1 MLAFLRATSLADNDD
16 DNDYESDC
24 GENDEENDEDYE
36 DDDDGLRVEAEWVM
50 TGVVA
55 TMASCSCHTIT
66 NINTITNTNI
76 PNNTIT
82 NVSTN
87 TITNIIIF
95 TFDLEVCL
103 VRTSWCFGDNSDGD
117 GDLLIVIMMI
127 LKMAK

>member
-1 MLAFLRATSLADNDD
+1 MENVSIFARPTLVDNDD

-50 TGVVA
+50 TGAVA

-103 VRTSWCFGDNSDGD
+103 VRLTGH
-117 GDLLIVIMMI
+117 LRPT
-127 LKMAK
+127 A

>member
-1 MLAFLRATSLADNDD
+1 MVAFLRASSLVDNDD
-16 DNDYESDC
+16 DIDY
-24 GENDEENDEDYE
+24 GEDENDEDYE
-36 DDDDGLRVEAEWVM
+36 DDDDGLRVGAEWVM
-50 TGVVA
+50 TGAVA

-76 PNNTIT
+76 PNNSIT

-87 TITNIIIF
+87 AITNIIIF

-117 GDLLIVIMMI
+117 GDLLIVIVMI